1 MLPSGIVMTL
11 QLILGLSILVVLHEL
26 GHYLAARAFG
36 IKVEK
41 FFLFFDAWGFKIFSF
56 TYKGTEYGIGWLPF
70 GGYVKISGM
79 IDESMDKEQMKLA
92 PQPWEFRSKPAWQR
106 LIVMVAGVVMNA
118 MLGILIFT
126 CLLLFVEKS
135 YIPTSEIKEG
145 IYAYPLG
152 RNIGFVNGDQ
162 LIEVNGKKVV
172 RYKDATSL
180 NVFFGSEFSV
190 LRGSKTI
197 KVKIPDD
204 YYQYLKKQNEL
215 PIFGYDNHSFII
227 DSILTSSNAEKAGL
241 KKGDKILRIDDTI
254 AETYGRFKEIL
265 YSKKNKDVLLL
276 VLRDSTFS
284 LSAKLDD
291 KGKLGFTIKAPIYKS
306 VDYTIGSS
314 LKFGF
319 KDARDFLVANI
330 KGFKKIFQG
339 KENASDSLQ
348 GPIGIAKIYGG
359 VWDWGKFWF
368 ITGILS
374 LILAFM
380 NILPIP
386 ALDGGHVIF
395 LLVELITGRKL
406 SDNFLEKAQMV
417 GMFIL
422 LALMAFA
429 FGNDIFKLFK

>member
-1 MLPSGIVMTL
+1 MTL

-41 FFLFFDAWGFKIFSF
+41 FFLFFDAWGYKLFSF

-79 IDESMDKEQMKLA
+79 IDESMDKEQMKQP

-106 LIVMVAGVVMNA
+106 LIVMLAGVIMNA
-118 MLGILIFT
+118 ILGVVIFS

-135 YIPTSEIKEG
+135 YVPTSEFKEG

-152 RNIGFVNGDQ
+152 RTVGFMNGDK
-162 LIEVNGKKVV
+162 LLEVNGKKII
-172 RYKDATSL
+172 RNKDATAI
-180 NVFFGSEFSV
+180 NNFFGSEFTV
-190 LRGSKTI
+190 LRGKETI
-197 KVKIPDD
+197 KIKIPEDF
-204 YYQYLKKQNEL
+204 YKNLKKQNEF
-215 PIFGYDNHSFII
+215 PIFRYDNHPFII
-227 DSILTSSNAEKAGL
+227 DSILPGSNAEKAGL
-241 KKGDKILRIDDTI
+241 KIGDKIISVNDTI
-254 AETYGRFKEIL
+254 SETFGKLRELL
-265 YSKKNKDVLLL
+265 YSNKNKQVSLLIA
-276 VLRDSTFS
+276 RDSVVN
-284 LSAKLDD
+284 
-291 KGKLGFTIKAPIYKS
+291 IKAPVDNKGELGLSMNSIKYKT

-319 KDARDFLVANI
+319 KDARDFLIANI

-374 LILAFM
+374 IILAFM

-417 GMFIL
+417 GMVIL